1 MSTGC
6 CISLR
11 NISFARN
18 TNGSISNIDLNI
30 LKGQLAIIISFNQS
44 VLNNLVKLL
53 RGEEKPDEGEV
64 VYLGVDR
71 NDILFL
77 PKFDEE
83 NEHYPVTVF
92 NLVKFASFNCSELSN
107 KSGVHVKSLV
117 NEAIAKVGM
126 SHYAKCYIHELSL
139 SQIQRVRFARIILQN
154 PKVLILDRPF
164 LKVNSK
170 TKKDL
175 LDLLKDMLAKNMTIV
190 VTNNTLDD
198 FKNIHS
204 QLTFI
209 HEGVVFTKALLT
221 PSYTHFIKG

>member
-1 MSTGC
+1 MSTDY

-11 NISFARN
+11 NVSFKKN
-18 TNGSISNIDLNI
+18 TIGSINNIDLNI
-30 LKGQLAIIISFNQS
+30 LKGQLAIIISFEQLT
-44 VLNNLVKLL
+44 LNNLLKLL

-92 NLVKFASFNCSELSN
+92 NLIKFASFSCSELLY
-107 KSGVHVKSLV
+107 KSRKHIKNLV
-117 NEAIAKVGM
+117 NEVISKVGM

-154 PKVLILDRPF
+154 PKVLILDKPF

-175 LDLLKDMLAKNMTIV
+175 LNLLKNMLAKNMTIV

-198 FKNIHS
+198 FKNMHS

-221 PSYTHFIKG
+221 PSYTNFIKG